1 MELLPRKMFR
11 ESGGV
16 FRMFRDSWKSFVG
29 LCEPYVCYKFNS
41 SDTQVD
47 RFMSRR
53 RTLVAWRQPALLIS
67 CAMVFLCG
75 CATTN
80 FVKVRHKPENHLA
93 ARLNR
98 SLLGFFRSSDRT
110 DSFLAE
116 TGYTDGD
123 DLRAMIEHCR
133 RHRNDRNFPEATH
146 ALAELQYLVAESVRG
161 RDPHLAMELY
171 LDASRDAWKFF
182 STPDSGGVCRDPS
195 AAEYRGTADVYNTSS
210 ENLLRLAKVHGKL
223 KLGQNLR
230 MPITHRMI
238 RFEIPFQTL
247 MMSQKQFGDFDF
259 VSDYQLKNLRSR
271 HKTSG
276 LGVPVIVAHPHA
288 AVPDPMEKYY
298 TKSMNYA
305 ATLVLRFDEQEDSR
319 DPSAIR
325 LQVYDPRESDGMV
338 VAETLLP
345 METDVS
351 TPLAKQLSNPDLSLL
366 DTWGLIRP
374 DLAEKIE
381 GLYMVQPFDPDR
393 IPVLMVHGFW
403 SSPMTWME
411 MFNELQ
417 ADPEIRRKYQFWFY
431 LYPTGEPIAFS
442 AARLRE
448 KLAQMRLDCDPTYS
462 NSRLD
467 QMVVVGHSM
476 GGILAHMLTI
486 DSGDRLWKSVSR
498 RPVDSLTASAST
510 KTEIRRV
517 FFFRHN
523 SAVNRI
529 VTIASPYEGS
539 SLSNRFTRR
548 ALGSVIWLPSKTME
562 LSRVIFDQN
571 KSQHSEGASGYQTSM
586 DSLTRKSAVLRLVR
600 GTKVPDEIPH
610 HNIVAVRK
618 GRSPEHW
625 TDGVVS
631 YRSAHRDDVTSE
643 KVIHAGHSEV
653 VRHAEAAKEIRRIL
667 LQHLLEVQ
675 KRQFPVIPVQQT
687 VEVPEV
693 RVAPPVQAL

>member
-1 MELLPRKMFR
+1 
-11 ESGGV
+11 
-16 FRMFRDSWKSFVG
+16 
-29 LCEPYVCYKFNS
+29 
-41 SDTQVD
+41 
-47 RFMSRR
+47 MSRR

-80 FVKVRHKPENHLA
+80 FVKVRHKPENQLA

-110 DSFLAE
+110 DQFLAE
-116 TGYTDGD
+116 TGYAGGD
-123 DLRAMIEHCR
+123 DLRSMIEHCR
-133 RHRNDRNFPEATH
+133 TKRNVANFAEATH

-182 STPDSGGVCRDPS
+182 STPDASGVCRDPS
-195 AAEYRGTADVYNTSS
+195 AAEYRGTADVYNTSA
-210 ENLLRLAKVHGKL
+210 ENLLRLARVHGRFR
-223 KLGQNLR
+223 LGQSLQ

-238 RFEIPFQTL
+238 HFEAPFSTGT
-247 MMSQKQFGDFDF
+247 MSHQQFGDFDF
-259 VSDYQLKNLRSR
+259 VSDYQLKNLRNR

-276 LGVPVIVAHPHA
+276 LGVPVIVAHHRSA
-288 AVPDPMEKYY
+288 IPDPMEKYY
-298 TKSMNYA
+298 TQSMNYA
-305 ATLVLRFDEQEDSR
+305 ATLVFRFDELEATSG
-319 DPSAIR
+319 SAPIR
-325 LQVYDPRESDGMV
+325 LQVYDPRESEGMV
-338 VAETLLP
+338 VAQTLLP
-345 METDVS
+345 LETDVS
-351 TPLAKQLSNPDLSLL
+351 TPLARQLSNPDLSLL

-374 DLAEKIE
+374 DLAEKVE

-442 AARLRE
+442 AARLRD

-486 DSGDRLWKSVSR
+486 DSGDRLWKSVSP
-498 RPVDSLTASAST
+498 RPVDALTASSST
-510 KTEIRRV
+510 KAEIRRV

-523 SAVNRI
+523 SSVDRI

-539 SLSNRFTRR
+539 SLSNRFTRW
-548 ALGSVIWLPSKTME
+548 ALGSVIWLPSRTME

-571 KSQHSEGASGYQTSM
+571 KSDHSEGAYGQQTSI

-600 GTKVPDEIPH
+600 STKVPDEIPH
-610 HNIVAVRK
+610 HNIVAIRK
-618 GRSPEHW
+618 GKDPLHW

-631 YRSAHRDDVTSE
+631 FSSAHREDVTSE

-653 VRHAEAAKEIRRIL
+653 VRHSETAREIRRIL
-667 LQHLLEVQ
+667 QQHLLDVQ
-675 KRQFPVIPVQQT
+675 KGRFPVIPVQQT
-687 VEVPEV
+687 VDDPDV
-693 RVAPPVQAL
+693 RVPPPLQAL

>member
-1 MELLPRKMFR
+1 
-11 ESGGV
+11 
-16 FRMFRDSWKSFVG
+16 
-29 LCEPYVCYKFNS
+29 
-41 SDTQVD
+41 
-47 RFMSRR
+47 MSRR

-98 SLLGFFRSSDRT
+98 SLLGFFRSSDGT
-110 DSFLAE
+110 DQFLTE
-116 TGYTDGD
+116 TGYTGGD
-123 DLRAMIEHCR
+123 DLRSMIEHCR
-133 RHRNDRNFPEATH
+133 VKRNVSNFAEATH

-182 STPDSGGVCRDPS
+182 STPDASGVCRDPS
-195 AAEYRGTADVYNTSS
+195 AAEYRGTADVYNTSA
-210 ENLLRLAKVHGKL
+210 ENLLRLARGHGRFR
-223 KLGQNLR
+223 LGQSLQ

-238 RFEIPFQTL
+238 HFEVPFSTG
-247 MMSQKQFGDFDF
+247 MMSQHQFGDFDF

-276 LGVPVIVAHPHA
+276 LGVPVIVAHRRSSI
-288 AVPDPMEKYY
+288 PDPMEKYY
-298 TKSMNYA
+298 TQSMNYA
-305 ATLVLRFDEQEDSR
+305 ATLVFRFDELEATSG
-319 DPSAIR
+319 SAPIV
-325 LQVYDPRESDGMV
+325 LQVYDPRESEGMV
-338 VAETLLP
+338 VAQTLLP
-345 METDVS
+345 LETDVS
-351 TPLAKQLSNPDLSLL
+351 TPLARQLSNPDLSLL

-374 DLAEKIE
+374 DLAEKVE

-442 AARLRE
+442 AARLRD

-486 DSGDRLWKSVSR
+486 DSGDRLWKSVSP
-498 RPVDSLTASAST
+498 RPVDALTASSST
-510 KTEIRRV
+510 KAEIRRV

-523 SAVNRI
+523 SSVDRI

-539 SLSNRFTRR
+539 SLSNRFTRW
-548 ALGSVIWLPSKTME
+548 ALGSMIWLPSRTIE

-571 KSQHSEGASGYQTSM
+571 KSDHSEGAYGQQTSI

-600 GTKVPDEIPH
+600 STKVPDEIPH
-610 HNIVAVRK
+610 HNIVAIRK
-618 GRSPEHW
+618 GKDPLHW

-631 YRSAHRDDVTSE
+631 FSSAHREDVTSE

-653 VRHAEAAKEIRRIL
+653 VRHAETAKEIRRIL
-667 LQHLLEVQ
+667 QQHLLDVQ
-675 KRQFPVIPVQQT
+675 KGRFPVIPIQQT
-687 VEVPEV
+687 VDAPEV
-693 RVAPPVQAL
+693 RVPPPVQAL